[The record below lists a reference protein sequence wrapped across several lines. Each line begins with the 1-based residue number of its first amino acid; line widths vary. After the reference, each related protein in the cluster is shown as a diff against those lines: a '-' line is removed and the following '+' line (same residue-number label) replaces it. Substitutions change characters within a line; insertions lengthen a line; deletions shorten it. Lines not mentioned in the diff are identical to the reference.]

1 MLKNCSLLLLI
12 FEDDGESR
20 LEKYLNKKLAI
31 QFKIIREKKYVS
43 FVSVPK

>member
-1 MLKNCSLLLLI
+1 MLKNWSLLLLI

-31 QFKIIREKKYVS
+31 QFTIIRKK
-43 FVSVPK
+43 KIC